1 MVCTSDSGKP
11 FGMPVGVIIGLIVLL
26 LAFSGIFSG
35 LTLGLM
41 SLDRLNLQVSETS
54 GEPNERKW
62 AKAIRPLRDQGNV
75 LLCTLLLG
83 NTLVNSAISI
93 LLDSV
98 SNGGIAVVLST
109 LIILVFGEILPQ
121 AVCFRFG
128 LAVGAVFKPLVYFFM
143 LLFYPLTWPISKML
157 DLVLG
162 RDIGM
167 VYNKQEL
174 KQLITLHYE
183 DPEANKECGLT
194 YDDQKIIQGAFEF
207 KDKVV
212 RDVMTHTDKVF
223 MLEISSRL
231 SPTTMLQIY
240 RMGFTRIP
248 VYQEVRENIVGILYT
263 KDLILIDPDDDV
275 ELSTIIAFRNATSEE
290 GGKYEAMQISEETNL
305 DEVLKIFK
313 LRCSHMLFA
322 KSRDH
327 GVTTGLITL
336 EDVLEEVLKDEI
348 IDESDNVVDTNHP
361 ERPMLQ
367 KKRHEAL
374 SRFLQNAY
382 LPSSEQF
389 TPEEASAVVAYL
401 IATTNEFKLFKE
413 CSVALMGLITN
424 HASIIEIGDDDDADS
439 LSSHLSSMDHTNN
452 SNSRTILYE
461 QGKTTDTFTLI
472 LQGKVLIESGLE
484 KFQLE
489 LGPWSRLS
497 EKALSTD
504 LYTPDFTALVTSNQ
518 CRLLQISKSAYMAAV
533 HAAKFEM
540 RVGKLAVKK
549 EVLLHL
555 GKSFGPATNDSAASS
570 DDDGEEDSPGG
581 SQDEIELTLL

>member
-1 MVCTSDSGKP
+1 
-11 FGMPVGVIIGLIVLL
+11 MPLAAVIILVVVL
-26 LAFSGIFSG
+26 LAFSGLFSG

-62 AKAIRPLRDQGNV
+62 AAAIRPLRDQGNI

-83 NTLVNSAISI
+83 NTLVNSGISI
-93 LLDSV
+93 LLDSI
-98 SNGGIAVVLST
+98 SSGGIAVALAT
-109 LIILVFGEILPQ
+109 MIILIFGEILPQ

-128 LAVGAVFKPLVYFFM
+128 LQVGAVFKPLVYFFM
-143 LLFYPLTWPISKML
+143 LLFYPLTWPISKVL
-157 DLVLG
+157 DLILG
-162 RDIGM
+162 RDIGL

-194 YDDQKIIQGAFEF
+194 YDDQKIIQGAFEY
-207 KDKVV
+207 KDKLV

-231 SPTTMLQIY
+231 SPSTMLQIY

-248 VYQEVRENIVGILYT
+248 VYQEIRERIVGILYT

-275 ELSTIIAFRNATSEE
+275 ELSTIIAFRNATNDEN
-290 GGKYEAMQISEETNL
+290 GKYEAMQISEETQL

-313 LRCSHMLFA
+313 SRCSHMLFA
-322 KSRDH
+322 TNEESN
-327 GVTTGLITL
+327 VTGLITL

-361 ERPMLQ
+361 EKVMGQ

-382 LPSSEQF
+382 LPDSEQF
-389 TPEEASAVVAYL
+389 SPEEASAVVAYL
-401 IATTNEFKLFKE
+401 IATTNEFKAFRACE
-413 CSVALMGLITN
+413 IALSGLINN
-424 HASIIEIGDDDDADS
+424 HSEIMEIGNDEDTDS
-439 LSSHLSSMDHTNN
+439 ISSHLSSLEMCSHKTL
-452 SNSRTILYE
+452 LYE
-461 QGKTTDTFTLI
+461 QGQATDKFTLI

-489 LGPWSRLS
+489 LGPWSRLC
-497 EKALSTD
+497 EKALSAET
-504 LYTPDFTALVTSNQ
+504 YVPDFTAVVASQQ
-518 CRLLQISKSAYMAAV
+518 CRLLQISKSAYLAAV
-533 HAAKFEM
+533 HAAKFEA

-549 EVLLHL
+549 EVMSKM
-555 GKSFGPATNDSAASS
+555 KSMRKMSTYM
-570 DDDGEEDSPGG
+570 EEDSPASQEEIQLIRLESYKEEDSG
-581 SQDEIELTLL
+581 SGENSQ